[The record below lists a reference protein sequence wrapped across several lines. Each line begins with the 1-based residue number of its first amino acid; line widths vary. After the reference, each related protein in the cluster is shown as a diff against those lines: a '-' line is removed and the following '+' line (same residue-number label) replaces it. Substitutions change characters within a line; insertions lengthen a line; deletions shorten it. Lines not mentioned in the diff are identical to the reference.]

1 MEKHGRVEST
11 LPANQ
16 QIGTTKIPNSR
27 GSTLR
32 NPGTAGMQTR
42 NSATFTGE
50 GIRRT
55 LVACECQLHAPR
67 RQTSA
72 PAAITATTEL
82 QSRNQKTLTI
92 TSINFTDNFTKLF
105 FTTLTL
111 YYVKPAKYLTVTKI
125 LVLKSTYYQFTALH
139 YVVFLLRRD
148 ALYYKTIV
156 KFKFWV
162 RRHVYRV
169 KTLYALGVEG

>member
-1 MEKHGRVEST
+1 MHKKKQSKFKTAAKPVEKHERVEST

-72 PAAITATTEL
+72 PTAITGTTEL

-92 TSINFTDNFTKLF
+92 LQSTFPITLQNFF
-105 FTTLTL
+105 FKTTLIL
-111 YYVKPAKYLTVTKI
+111 YYLKPAKYLTVTK
-125 LVLKSTYYQFTALH
+125 Y
-139 YVVFLLRRD
+139 
-148 ALYYKTIV
+148 
-156 KFKFWV
+156 
-162 RRHVYRV
+162 
-169 KTLYALGVEG
+169 